1 MRCERTPGVSALLDE
16 TRLFWRLNAV
26 TVEVTVLHAEA
37 TADESRRG
45 DPIWLRGMKYAFLV
59 AIECCVDVA
68 RHVCAE
74 EGWGPPADDGDAMR
88 LAGEHGLLPGELAAS
103 MRRLVGFRDVLVHRH
118 LDADDQLADRLA
130 ELDDLESFVGVVA
143 EYADQR
149 A

>member
-1 MRCERTPGVSALLDE
+1 MSTLLDE
-16 TRLFWRLNAV
+16 ARLFWRLNAV
-26 TVEVTVLHAEA
+26 TVEVTVLRAEA
-37 TADESRRG
+37 TADDTRRG

-59 AIECCVDVA
+59 AIECCADVV

-103 MRRLVGFRDVLVHRH
+103 MRRLVRFRDVLVHRH
-118 LDADDQLADRLA
+118 LDADDQLTERLA
-130 ELDDLESFVGVVA
+130 DLDDLDTFVAAVA
-143 EYADQR
+143 EFAERR